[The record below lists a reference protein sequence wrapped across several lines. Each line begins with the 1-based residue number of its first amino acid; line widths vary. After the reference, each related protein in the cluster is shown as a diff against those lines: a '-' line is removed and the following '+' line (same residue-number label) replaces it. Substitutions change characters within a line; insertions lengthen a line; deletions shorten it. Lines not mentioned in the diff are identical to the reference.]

1 MKIQIDID
9 ERTHELLEAHRKRDF
24 PHLSKRAYLVEM
36 ARQRAEKDM
45 EEKRK

>member
-9 ERTHELLEAHRKRDF
+9 ERTSELLESHRKRDF

-36 ARQRAEKDM
+36 ARQRAENDM
-45 EEKRK
+45 KEMKR